1 LRLSLR
7 VCGDSR
13 FSAGGGFDS
22 GSVRCFAAGM
32 EKIVWLL
39 PLLGLALFT
48 GCASKPPLKAVEHV
62 DLPRFMGDWW
72 VIAHIP
78 YWLERDTYDSKD
90 TYRMREDG
98 KMDNIF
104 SYRKGGFDG
113 PEKVMNGIAWV
124 VDKKSNAEW
133 RVQFL
138 WPIAL
143 PYYVLYLDPQYR
155 FMAVGHPSRDYGWVM
170 ARDKR
175 MSEADYAAVLEAL
188 AAQGYDKAKFRKV
201 PQS

>member
-1 LRLSLR
+1 VKS
-7 VCGDSR
+7 
-13 FSAGGGFDS
+13 GGFDS
-22 GSVRCFAAGM
+22 GAARWFAAEM
-32 EKIVWLL
+32 EKMIWLL
-39 PLLGLALFT
+39 PVLGLALFA
-48 GCASKPPLKAVEHV
+48 GCASKPPLKAVDYV

-90 TYRMREDG
+90 TYRMRPDG

-124 VDKKSNAEW
+124 ADKKSNAEW

-143 PYYVLYLDPQYR
+143 PYYVLYLDPGYR

-175 MSEADYAAVLEAL
+175 MTDEDYAEVMSAL
-188 AAQGYDKAKFRKV
+188 AKQGYDPARFRKV

>member
-1 LRLSLR
+1 
-7 VCGDSR
+7 
-13 FSAGGGFDS
+13 
-22 GSVRCFAAGM
+22 M
-32 EKIVWLL
+32 
-39 PLLGLALFT
+39 
-48 GCASKPPLKAVEHV
+48 GC
-62 DLPRFMGDWW
+62 
-72 VIAHIP
+72 HIP

-90 TYRMREDG
+90 TYRLRPDG

-143 PYYVLYLDPQYR
+143 PYYVLYLDPDYR

-175 MSEADYAAVLEAL
+175 MSEADYAAVMAAL
-188 AAQGYDKAKFRKV
+188 ATQGYDPSRFRKV

>member
-1 LRLSLR
+1 
-7 VCGDSR
+7 
-13 FSAGGGFDS
+13 
-22 GSVRCFAAGM
+22 M
-32 EKIVWLL
+32 EKAIWLL
-39 PLLGLALFT
+39 PLLGCALLA
-48 GCASKPPLKAVEHV
+48 GCASKPPLKAVEYV

-72 VIAHIP
+72 VLAHIP
-78 YWLERDTYDSKD
+78 YWLRP
-90 TYRMREDG
+90 DG

-143 PYYVLYLDPQYR
+143 PYYVLYLDPDYR

-175 MSEADYAAVLEAL
+175 MSEADYAVVMKALE
-188 AAQGYDKAKFRKV
+188 AQGYDPTQFRKV